1 MRYAHAGIILLDRI
15 ADVYPD
21 MDVSEYR
28 EEDGFLNSH
37 GGTGKGK
44 VVGSIWETG
53 AAWNYLA
60 AYDAFFPAMEEADV
74 VDFLS
79 AKAEAYQMDNPK
91 SSVEDIRRNIEDGIL
106 HEIFPAVKD
115 AQIRGNFG
123 MHQRTLAMAAVVLD
137 EPGTSEKW
145 IDWIFQSG
153 ELVSK
158 PDWHLTGGDVLATLV
173 NDVDRDGFGN
183 EASPEYNGYW
193 LNQIQSVADILDGFD
208 RYPEADLF
216 DNVKF
221 RKMFGTRYPLM
232 MVGKYTPAIGDSG
245 SHRQPRPDGKCA
257 GTRTRL

>member
-1 MRYAHAGIILLDRI
+1 M
-15 ADVYPD
+15 
-21 MDVSEYR
+21 
-28 EEDGFLNSH
+28 
-37 GGTGKGK
+37 
-44 VVGSIWETG
+44 
-53 AAWNYLA
+53 
-60 AYDAFFPAMEEADV
+60 
-74 VDFLS
+74 
-79 AKAEAYQMDNPK
+79 
-91 SSVEDIRRNIEDGIL
+91 
-106 HEIFPAVKD
+106 
-115 AQIRGNFG
+115 
-123 MHQRTLAMAAVVLD
+123 
-137 EPGTSEKW
+137 
-145 IDWIFQSG
+145 
-153 ELVSK
+153 VSK

-245 SHRQPRPDGKCA
+245 ATGQPRPDGECA